1 MKQARF
7 EQLHGQE
14 WSLLERSLAGG
25 ASKRTQPVAGDGADA
40 DTLDPL
46 DFARAYRRLCQQL
59 ALAERRGY
67 GLALVQHLRQLAE
80 RCHLRL
86 YRPPRTRWMR
96 ATQFL
101 LRGFPQRVR
110 AHAGVMWAASLL
122 FFGPLIGL
130 LLAVQVWPELAGRIV
145 GAGQLAQLESM
156 YDPDAEHIGRGRD
169 SGSDLQMFGFYILNN
184 ISIGFRTFASGLFA
198 GIGSGFVL
206 VFNGVFIGS
215 AAGHLTAIGYG
226 APFWGFVAGH
236 SAPELLGIM
245 ISGGA
250 GLQLGLALLAPGQ
263 RSRARAFREAGIEGA
278 RLIAGVFALLLFA
291 AFVEAF
297 WSSIGWMPALVKY
310 AAGIGLWSLLLA
322 WLLLAGRGAAHA
334 D

>member
-7 EQLHGQE
+7 EQLYGSE
-14 WSLLERSLAGG
+14 WALLERSLDAATPKTRKAGVEP
-25 ASKRTQPVAGDGADA
+25 AAEPAA
-40 DTLDPL
+40 LDPM

-67 GLALVQHLRQLAE
+67 GLALVQRLRQLTE
-80 RCHLRL
+80 RCHQRL
-86 YRPPRTRWMR
+86 YRPPRTRWLR
-96 ATQFL
+96 AAQFL
-101 LRGFPQRVR
+101 LWGFPRRVR

-130 LLAVQVWPELAGRIV
+130 LVAVQFWPELAGRIM
-145 GAGQLAQLESM
+145 GAGQLAQLEWM
-156 YDPDAEHIGRGRD
+156 YDPASEHVGRSRD
-169 SGSDLQMFGFYILNN
+169 SASDLQMFGFYILNN

-226 APFWGFVAGH
+226 GPFWQFVAGH
-236 SAPELLGIM
+236 SAPELLGIV

-297 WSSIGWMPALVKY
+297 WSSIGWLPALVKY
-310 AAGIGLWSLLLA
+310 AVGIGLWALLLA
-322 WLLLAGRGAAHA
+322 WLLMAGRGRARA